1 LAVVTEVFQ
10 DFAAALA
17 AAGPGYHDHDITAVI
32 AYKTSLAVDHRQIA
46 PEQAIN
52 SILALGICAAEIAD
66 RPLRVLDFGGGC
78 GFHYFRVA
86 LATRAPLQW
95 AIVETPAMAARA
107 AKLANGRFDVFTTID
122 EASAALGQIDLIH
135 ASSAIQYVSD
145 PLETLRSLAT
155 LGARFFAVVRFPV
168 WNSPQVVGL
177 QKSRLSENGIGPMP
191 PHIADRQIA
200 YPVTFVN
207 FDEIVQTLSDY
218 DYEVA
223 MSMASP
229 SSNYDVLGRRVPGV
243 SLIFRAKA
251 RAAGTST

>member
-10 DFAAALA
+10 NFAAALA
-17 AAGPGYHDHDITAVI
+17 AAGPGYHDNDIADVI

-52 SILALGICAAEIAD
+52 SILALGICAAEMTD

-78 GFHYFRVA
+78 GFHYFRVT
-86 LATRAPLQW
+86 LATRAPLRW
-95 AIVETPAMAARA
+95 AVVETPAMAARA

-135 ASSAIQYVSD
+135 ASSAIQYVPN
-145 PLETLRSLAT
+145 PLDTLKSLAA
-155 LGARFFAVVRFPV
+155 LRARFFALVRLPM
-168 WNSPQVVGL
+168 WDLPQAVGL
-177 QKSRLSENGIGPMP
+177 QRSRLSQNGIGPMP
-191 PHIADRQIA
+191 PHTADRQIA

-207 FDEIVQTLSDY
+207 FDDVMRTLSDY
-218 DYEVA
+218 ELA

-229 SSNYDVLGRRVPGV
+229 SSNYEFSGRRVPGV

-251 RAAGTST
+251 QAVGSFT